1 MSEKIFNKVLAA
13 NRGEIAV
20 RIFRACYDLGIHT
33 VAMYSKE
40 DELSLFRTRADEAY
54 LVGENKSPLGAYLD
68 IPEIIDLA
76 KRRGVDAIH
85 PGYGFLS
92 ENADFA
98 RACEEA
104 GITFIGPPSD
114 VLGKMGDKLSAKQ
127 IAMECGVPVIP
138 GCSEPL
144 RDGQEALEKAIS
156 FGFPVILKAAAG
168 GGGRGMRL
176 CEMPED
182 VIPAFE
188 LVKNEARKAF
198 GNDDI
203 FIEKYLVQPK
213 HIEVQILADQY
224 GNVRHLGERDC
235 SLQRRYQKVVEF
247 APAWSV
253 PESIREQL
261 HADAVKIAEAVGY
274 VNAGTGEL
282 LVDRDGKVTP
292 YRIPRLKDV
301 LEWGKDKVVF
311 NFDNKYIN
319 TKGVSDEVRRGS
331 ADQPSGDRSGRP
343 EQPQGQRLRHPVPRD
358 HRGPGQQLRARQRQD
373 RGLPLRRRLRRASRR
388 RQRRHGLD
396 HLAVLRLAARQGH
409 ELGLHLPRRLPQGH
423 PRHQ

>member
-1 MSEKIFNKVLAA
+1 MSERVFNKVLAA

-40 DELSLFRTRADEAY
+40 DELSMFRTRADEAY

-98 RACEEA
+98 RACEAA

-188 LVKNEARKAF
+188 LVKSEARKAF

-224 GNVRHLGERDC
+224 AEIVERQPKGG
-235 SLQRRYQKVVEF
+235 SAELRINR
-247 APAWSV
+247 
-253 PESIREQL
+253 
-261 HADAVKIAEAVGY
+261 IAESDVPVISLGAVFS
-274 VNAGTGEL
+274 
-282 LVDRDGKVTP
+282 
-292 YRIPRLKDV
+292 YRYSVAPDACPMLFH
-301 LEWGKDKVVF
+301 VVSSLF
-311 NFDNKYIN
+311 CNFSVRYYI
-319 TKGVSDEVRRGS
+319 T
-331 ADQPSGDRSGRP
+331 QPGNC
-343 EQPQGQRLRHPVPRD
+343 QAVPR
-358 HRGPGQQLRARQRQD
+358 
-373 RGLPLRRRLRRASRR
+373 
-388 RQRRHGLD
+388 HGINS
-396 HLAVLRLAARQGH
+396 
-409 ELGLHLPRRLPQGH
+409 ELFQI
-423 PRHQ
+423 